1 MATFPPEVLDQLR
14 ETREIEIETTRKNG
28 DTSRAIIWVVVD
40 GDDVFVRSEY
50 GDDGWWYRHLKAR
63 PDAVVHIRGQKAP
76 PIPVHAVVADDPES
90 IERCNEAIRTKYRSS
105 AASVRA
111 MLKPEILHATVRLD
125 PA

>member
-14 ETREIEIETTRKNG
+14 ETREIEIETTRRNG
-28 DTSRAIIWVVVD
+28 DMSRAIIWVVVD
-40 GDDVFVRSEY
+40 GEDVFVRSEY

-63 PDAVVHIRGQKAP
+63 PDAVVHIRGRNAR
-76 PIPVHAVVADDPES
+76 PILVRAAIADDPQS
-90 IERCNEAIRTKYRSS
+90 IERCSEALRAKYRSS

-111 MLKPEILHATVRLD
+111 MVKPGILHATVRLD